1 MKQAIPD
8 KTRQK
13 SENDAYLTLAA
24 LCAQAEHCQW
34 EMLEKMRR
42 WQLPDDAQARVMQR
56 LVSERY
62 VDDERYARAFVK
74 DKVRYNKWGRRKVE
88 QALWQKHID
97 DDIRQRVLDDITDA
111 DYLAVLRPLLQQKR
125 RSTRAASDYE
135 LSQKLVRFA
144 LSRGFTFDIIRQ
156 CLSSDHLADI
166 EGLDNLEV

>member
-1 MKQAIPD
+1 MKQ
-8 KTRQK
+8 KTE
-13 SENDAYLTLAA
+13 SDAYLTLAA

-42 WQLPDDAQARVMQR
+42 WELPEEEQARVMQR

-97 DDIRQRVLDDITDA
+97 DDIRQRVLDEVEDEE
-111 DYLAVLRPLLQQKR
+111 YLSVLKPLLQQKR
-125 RSTRAASDYE
+125 RSTKASSDYE
-135 LSQKLVRFA
+135 LNQKLVRFA
-144 LSRGFTFDIIRQ
+144 MGRGFTFDIIRQ
-156 CLSSDHLADI
+156 CLDVSEEDC
-166 EGLDNLEV
+166 E